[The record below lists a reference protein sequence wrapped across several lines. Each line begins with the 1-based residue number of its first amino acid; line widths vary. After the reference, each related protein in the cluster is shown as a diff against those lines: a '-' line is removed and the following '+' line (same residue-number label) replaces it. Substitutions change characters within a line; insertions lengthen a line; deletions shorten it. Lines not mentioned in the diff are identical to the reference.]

1 MSSVAGLEMAAGLSA
16 LSAMDV
22 LARKQAPPLG
32 MDRSERAG
40 RLITVRLGNGGGALV
55 AGTAVSTQ
63 KQIEIIFGGA
73 AASCYLRQ
81 SMGAEGVVAN
91 TSRRPN

>member
-1 MSSVAGLEMAAGLSA
+1 MAAALSA
-16 LSAMDV
+16 LSVMDV
-22 LARKQAPPLG
+22 LAREQAPPFG
-32 MDRSERAG
+32 MDRSQRAG
-40 RLITVRLGNGGGALV
+40 RLIPGRFGNGGGALV
-55 AGTAVSTQ
+55 AGTAVSSQ
-63 KQIEIIFGGA
+63 KQIEIMFGGA